1 MGNRCLVAFG
11 IASLQILILAGCQ
24 TVPRPAADATAA
36 QPSDDQS
43 LTVVVSQL
51 SMHLRDDTYRLPR
64 HSIESRWN
72 VFEAALWRLE
82 RLKRTRTRDRL
93 SPDETDIVIEFAR
106 GRALERIRRYESA
119 STAYEVVV
127 RAESALASPAAEAAA
142 VMRRFAAHSGP
153 LEGLDGDGTEAHQ
166 AIEDRVTAW
175 QTLAREF
182 AGTSYASLARE
193 EAEAWEMIRVD
204 LIARAGPVE
213 AAIVTCRQL
222 VERNG
227 ESKLVAKHLIR
238 LGDLYAQA
246 ARQEHLRSRAGF
258 GVVEAAKYDQLLS
271 RAFASYELAAEERSP
286 VLRREATT
294 KIEALL
300 AHHEGVRADAR

>member
-1 MGNRCLVAFG
+1 MGNRCLVALG

-24 TVPRPAADATAA
+24 TVSRPISGATVTRPADG
-36 QPSDDQS
+36 QS

-82 RLKRTRTRDRL
+82 RLKRSRTRDGL
-93 SPDETDIVIEFAR
+93 GPDETDVVIEYAR
-106 GRALERIRRYESA
+106 GRALERIRRYAEA
-119 STAYEVVV
+119 AAAYEVVAP
-127 RAESALASPAAEAAA
+127 AESALAAPAAEAAA
-142 VMRRFAAHSGP
+142 IMQRFAAHSGP
-153 LEGLDGDGTEAHQ
+153 LEGFGADGTEAHQ
-166 AIEDRVTAW
+166 LIEDRVATW
-175 QTLAREF
+175 QTLAGEF
-182 AGTSYASLARE
+182 MGTSYESLARE
-193 EAEAWEMIRVD
+193 EAEAWEMIQVD

-213 AAIVTCRQL
+213 AAIAKCHRL

-238 LGDLYAQA
+238 LGDLYAEA

-258 GVVEAAKYDQLLS
+258 GVINAAKYDQLLS
-271 RAFASYELAAEERSP
+271 KAFASYELAAEERRP
-286 VLRREATT
+286 ALRREAAT